1 MTERSGTRLLLFFLR
16 LPEALAVLTPDLA
29 ELEPLFDELL
39 FEELFF
45 EELLLPEVLL
55 PDELLPSL
63 ITSLLFAGL
72 TFLISPLLGAASS
85 LILAGVLVAKALG
98 ASSSETLSLLE
109 SLFSTGTSD
118 VLLTAELLFG
128 LGA

>member
-16 LPEALAVLTPDLA
+16 LPEALAVLPPDFA

-39 FEELFF
+39 F

-85 LILAGVLVAKALG
+85 LILAGVLAAKALG